1 MVRFFDIFI
10 SLIGLAILSP
20 VFFIVTIILFIE
32 YRSPFFLQKR
42 VGLNQ
47 KIFTIYKFRSMPLCT
62 EDMPTHLIN
71 PRNISKIGRSIRAAK
86 IDELPQLFNVLIGD
100 MSLVG
105 PRPCLL
111 NQKDLIKE
119 RSLSAIFTFKPG
131 ITGLA
136 QINNIDMLDPTL
148 LTEFDRKMIDEFSL
162 KKYFYYIIMTI
173 FGKGVSDKIR

>member
-1 MVRFFDIFI
+1 MQERSYSWDTVETESSRN
-10 SLIGLAILSP
+10 LSTKTP
-20 VFFIVTIILFIE
+20 DVCKI
-32 YRSPFFLQKR
+32 YPFFLQKR

-47 KIFTIYKFRSMPLCT
+47 RIFTIYKFRSMPLCT

-71 PRNISKIGRSIRAAK
+71 PRNISKIGRFIRAAK

-136 QINNIDMLDPTL
+136 QINNIDMSNPKL
-148 LTEFDRKMIDEFSL
+148 LAKIDAQMIMEFSISN
-162 KKYFYYIIMTI
+162 YFKYIILTI
-173 FGKGVSDKIR
+173 IGRGRGDSIKINN